1 MTQPEEI
8 TSRSKDKSQPQSS
21 KLLGSGVKT
30 WWLLLI
36 LPIEDYLLKIKIHPD
51 ILTISTLVVGAI
63 TGVFYHFGF
72 IFWAGIL
79 VLAGSTFDIFDGRVA
94 RAQGLS
100 SEGGA
105 FFDSCLDRYAEA
117 FIYLGILSY
126 FKDTIFLYVVFLI
139 LVSTTMVSYTRAR
152 AEGLG
157 VKCEVG
163 IMQRTERI
171 VYLGVLS
178 VFNVLGDYIAK
189 AFGYSPNDYL
199 LKLALIIMLVFSL
212 YTAIQRMNHVM
223 GVLKARDKQNH
234 LQTDTDE

>member
-1 MTQPEEI
+1 
-8 TSRSKDKSQPQSS
+8 
-21 KLLGSGVKT
+21 
-30 WWLLLI
+30 
-36 LPIEDYLLKIKIHPD
+36 
-51 ILTISTLVVGAI
+51 
-63 TGVFYHFGF
+63 
-72 IFWAGIL
+72 
-79 VLAGSTFDIFDGRVA
+79 
-94 RAQGLS
+94 
-100 SEGGA
+100 
-105 FFDSCLDRYAEA
+105 
-117 FIYLGILSY
+117 
-126 FKDTIFLYVVFLI
+126 
-139 LVSTTMVSYTRAR
+139 MVSYTRAR